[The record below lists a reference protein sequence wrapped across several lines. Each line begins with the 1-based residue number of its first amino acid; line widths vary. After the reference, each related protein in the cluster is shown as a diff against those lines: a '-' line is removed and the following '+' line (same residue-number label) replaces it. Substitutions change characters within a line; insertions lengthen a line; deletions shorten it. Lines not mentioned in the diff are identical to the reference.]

1 MKYNGGIMKK
11 IIIFIVIFFIFSV
24 FSNLFGQSTKLLFR
38 KKSMFG
44 GNKYINIYLSN
55 SFGSESIEPDSITS
69 SNNIYFSY
77 KPDGDWNFK
86 EKDLNKDINSI
97 CINQDK
103 SSISSIKTL
112 PLKKYGKILLVVA
125 TFPKDKILITQP
137 IEFYND
143 LDISQPIHIPE
154 KYWPNYKTYS
164 QYYTEGAKLY
174 DEKNYLKSFEFLKH
188 FITDDK
194 EITRYSFF
202 RLAQQLITKTVKN
215 LVAEKQ
221 NEYKILSL
229 ELSISIDENNISKLE
244 SIYTTLIEAKQTF
257 EPYFKISDAES
268 NELQQQ
274 INQLTTDVNQTIN
287 KIKETFETEKLA
299 LFENGNYND
308 FRFSLYIDLLVRILC
323 YTNEIEETNKLDS
336 FDPSVIDNFKS
347 LKKELIELEW
357 LDDFNL
363 ILSIINKHITSNG
376 YVLNASAI
384 ENLEKQQNSEKQPYY
399 NIFMAFNSMGKNELD
414 LFVQFINQAF
424 KKCTDN
430 ELFSFLELR
439 YLSYLAA
446 KNQIS
451 KTVLS
456 CLNEGLNY
464 ENKGDFASAEQQYE
478 KATKLASNYAPPL
491 FYLGRIH
498 HKKNEKYIA
507 ETYFEKALNIYPQY
521 IAPRKYKLEFL
532 MDEKEYSSALEQVD
546 YALTYS
552 PIWYFYFMKAS
563 ILLNLKN
570 YEKAKEIIMD
580 ECFPLNTYNFDQYI
594 ILGDAF
600 LALDDR
606 ENARKYYIEAGKLEP
621 ENKTYSKRMAKLK
634 EKQ

>member
-1 MKYNGGIMKK
+1 MKK
-11 IIIFIVIFFIFSV
+11 IIQLIVIFFIFSIIT
-24 FSNLFGQSTKLLFR
+24 NLLGQSTKLFFQ
-38 KKSMFG
+38 KKAFLG
-44 GNKYINIYLSN
+44 ENKYINIYFSN
-55 SFGSESIEPDSITS
+55 SFGGESIEPDSITS
-69 SNNIYFSY
+69 SNYIYFSY

-86 EKDLNKDINSI
+86 EKDLKKDINSI
-97 CINQDK
+97 CINQGK

-125 TFPKDKILITQP
+125 TFQKDKILITQP

-154 KYWPNYKTYS
+154 KYWPNYKTFS
-164 QYYTEGAKLY
+164 QYYTDGAKLY
-174 DEKNYLKSFEFLKH
+174 DEKKYLKSFEFLKH
-188 FITDDK
+188 FITDDE

-202 RLAQQLITKTVKN
+202 RLAQQLITKTVKT
-215 LVAEKQ
+215 LVSEKQ
-221 NEYKILSL
+221 NEYNILSL
-229 ELSISIDENNISKLE
+229 DLSKSIDENNISKLE
-244 SIYTTLIEAKQTF
+244 SIYSTLIEAIQTF
-257 EPYFKISDAES
+257 EPYFKISDTKS

-274 INQLTTDVNQTIN
+274 INQLITDVSQTIN
-287 KIKETFETEKLA
+287 KSKEIFETERLA
-299 LFENGNYND
+299 LFDTGNYNN
-308 FRFSLYIDLLVRILC
+308 FRFSLYIDLLVRVIC
-323 YTNEIEETNKLDS
+323 YTNKIEETNKLDT

-363 ILSIINKHITSNG
+363 ILNITNKNIISNG

-384 ENLEKQQNSEKQPYY
+384 ENLERQQNSEKQPYY
-399 NIFMAFNSMGKNELD
+399 NIFMAFNSMGNNELE
-414 LFVQFINQAF
+414 LFVQFINRAF

-451 KTVLS
+451 ETVLS

-464 ENKGDFASAEQQYE
+464 ENKGDFVSAEQQYK
-478 KATKLASNYAPPL
+478 KATKLASNYAPPQ
-491 FYLGRIH
+491 FYLGRIY
-498 HKKNEKYIA
+498 HKQNEKYIA
-507 ETYFEKALNIYPQY
+507 ETYFEKASNIYPQY

-532 MDEKEYSSALEQVD
+532 MDEKEYSSALQQVD

-580 ECFPLNTYNFDQYI
+580 ECIPLNTYNFDQYI

-600 LALDDR
+600 LALDDK
-606 ENARKYYIEAGKLEP
+606 ENARKYYIEAGKLDP
-621 ENKTYSKRMAKLK
+621 ENKTYSQRMAKLK
-634 EKQ
+634 EK